1 MNNLNSGAFGF
12 GEPKAPSSVQSID
25 DESVRTMKSITDMN
39 NPEQA
44 FTYYTKEEVI
54 TRLRNGVLAGLSAQK
69 AEGILNELIKNG
81 SFPTPAIKGTEPA
94 WLAYEVGLVNAMLQT
109 KGLSVERLTVVKEL
123 EAMRPNIQK
132 RAL

>member
-1 MNNLNSGAFGF
+1 MNNLNSGAFGSRK
-12 GEPKAPSSVQSID
+12 PKAPSSVQSND
-25 DESVRTMKSITDMN
+25 DESVRTMKSITDRN

-54 TRLRNGVLAGLSAQK
+54 TRLRNGGLAGLSAQK
-69 AEGILNELIKNG
+69 AEGILNELIKNR

-94 WLAYEVGLVNAMLQT
+94 WLAYDVGLVNAMLQM